1 MKLSALGDILH
12 ALPVVQ
18 YLRRAAPAA
27 EVHWAVDASFAGILA
42 GNPGIARVVPLPI
55 REWKGRAGSP
65 ATWREALGVARAL
78 RREGYDAAFDIQ
90 GNLKSGLVTRLS
102 GAPLRVGFDR
112 EGVRESPNLLFTN
125 RKVRL
130 LPEDRHISRKYL
142 RVASGLFGLPF
153 DAGDLAPSLS
163 IPGENLAAAGP
174 LVRELLGDAAP
185 WMALHPGSSWPT
197 KTMPPA
203 FWAGAIRALRR
214 SRPGLGVVISWGSE
228 EERRE
233 AQEIRASAGGAVVP
247 LPPLPLMTLAA
258 VYRECGYVMAPDT
271 GPLHLAAAAGA
282 ATVSVF
288 RATAGE
294 RNAPFGPS
302 HRFLQ
307 APMDCAACLRRTCDR
322 DRECRESLRQGAAAS
337 LMDGLMGGPGA
348 QGGDPVTESETR
360 SEQRDRAAA
369 KKE

>member
-1 MKLSALGDILH
+1 MLSCPHMEPKPPGFHRILVVKLSALGDILH
-12 ALPVVQ
+12 ALPVIS

-27 EVHWAVDASFAGILA
+27 EVHWAVDASFAEILA

-55 REWKGRAGSP
+55 RDWKGKAGSP
-65 ATWREALGVARAL
+65 ATWREARHAVRAL

-90 GNLKSGLVTRLS
+90 GNIKSGLVTWLS
-102 GAPLRVGFDR
+102 GAPARVGFDR

-125 RKVRL
+125 RKVRS

-142 RVASGLFGLPF
+142 RIVSDLFVVPF
-153 DAGDLAPSLS
+153 DAVDLAPSLA
-163 IPGENLAAAGP
+163 IPRDHLAAAGS
-174 LVRELLGDAAP
+174 LLKELLGDAAP
-185 WMALHPGSSWPT
+185 RMALHPGSSWPT
-197 KTMPPA
+197 KTMSPA
-203 FWAGAIRALRR
+203 FWSGAIRALRR

-247 LPPLPLMTLAA
+247 LPRLPLMTLAA
-258 VYRECGYVMAPDT
+258 VYRECGHVMAPDT

-282 ATVSVF
+282 RTVSVF

-294 RNAPFGPS
+294 RNAPAGAA

-307 APMDCAACLRRTCDR
+307 APMECAACLRRTCDR
-322 DRECRESLRQGAAAS
+322 DRECRASLRPDDAAS
-337 LMDGLMGGPGA
+337 LMDGLMGEPA
-348 QGGDPVTESETR
+348 E
-360 SEQRDRAAA
+360 
-369 KKE
+369 